1 LKAKTILILGL
12 LAWCSIPAFFVEA
25 SQKQS
30 NKPTASKPA
39 KPAAS
44 SAGVCCTANDLKFLP
59 SANDMNERLR
69 QASLGACVEEIKVLL
84 GKGADV
90 NAKDER
96 GQTPLILASLQG
108 AVTAAG
114 YRRETSPQGVKC
126 RLDTVSLLLEKGADV
141 QAKDDRGTTALMEA
155 TSWGRVKVAEL
166 LMSKGANINA
176 RDGDGETVL
185 MKGASA
191 PYPSL
196 ELMQTL
202 LDKGIDINAK
212 NKQGRTALFIAIER
226 SKVEVVQWL
235 LTKGANLNTKDNDG
249 QTPFMKAINVAT
261 FARNQKEKLA
271 GINFV
276 KFLLTN
282 KPDLNA
288 KNNQGESVLTLAQRD
303 ASMFQNNA
311 IVDLLKKA
319 GAKE

>member
-1 LKAKTILILGL
+1 MRRKLVLMTSLFLCLSLTTVARTAQKSKNNKGTAQPGNTTAMVKTEGCCNAK
-12 LAWCSIPAFFVEA
+12 
-25 SQKQS
+25 
-30 NKPTASKPA
+30 
-39 KPAAS
+39 
-44 SAGVCCTANDLKFLP
+44 DLKFLP
-59 SANDMNERLR
+59 SVKDMNERLR
-69 QASLGACVEEIKVLL
+69 QASLIACVEEINVLL

-90 NAKDER
+90 NAKNER
-96 GQTPLILASLQG
+96 GQTALILASLQG
-108 AVTAAG
+108 AVSEAG

-126 RLDTVSLLLEKGADV
+126 RVDTVSLLLEKGANV
-141 QAKDDRGTTALMEA
+141 NAKDQNGWTALMQA
-155 TSWGRVKVAEL
+155 TFSRRVKVAEL
-166 LMSKGANINA
+166 LMSKGADVHA
-176 RDGDGETVL
+176 KDEGGETVL
-185 MKGASA
+185 MKGAST
-191 PYPSL
+191 PDPSL

-235 LTKGANLNTKDNDG
+235 LTKGANLNTKDNYGD
-249 QTPFMKAINVAT
+249 TPFMKAINVAT

-276 KFLLTN
+276 KSLLAS

-303 ASMFQNNA
+303 ASMFQNDA